1 MKLNF
6 IDRIIKF
13 FNWFVDFLAKP
24 LGIAIWSIV
33 LILSGVYYG
42 NYQREIGTTANKEK
56 MHADENRIILL
67 EKKIDTLSNRLMNKD
82 CTDEVQKYINLIQTL
97 QIQTSQNKEEVKKRL
112 ELEKKK
118 TEELESLN
126 KSLYDKSH

>member
-6 IDRIIKF
+6 IDKVIKF

-24 LGIAIWSIV
+24 LGIATWSIV

-42 NYQREIGTTANKEK
+42 NEQRALGTAANKEK
-56 MHADENRIILL
+56 MNADENRIILL

-82 CTDEVQKYINLIQTL
+82 CTDEVQKYVNLIQTL

>member
-1 MKLNF
+1 MNF
-6 IDRIIKF
+6 IDKVIKF
-13 FNWFVDFLAKP
+13 FNWLVDFLAKP

-42 NYQREIGTTANKEK
+42 AEQREIGNTASKEK
-56 MHADENRIILL
+56 SIADGNRIVLL

-97 QIQTSQNKEEVKKRL
+97 QIETSQNKEEIKKRL

-118 TEELESLN
+118 TEELQSLN

>member
-6 IDRIIKF
+6 IDKLIKF

-42 NYQREIGTTANKEK
+42 NEQREIGNAASKEK
-56 MHADENRIILL
+56 LVADANRIILL

-82 CTDEVQKYINLIQTL
+82 CTDEVQKYVNLIQTL

-118 TEELESLN
+118 TEELQSLN

>member
-6 IDRIIKF
+6 IDKVIKF

-42 NYQREIGTTANKEK
+42 NEQRALGTAANKEK

-82 CTDEVQKYINLIQTL
+82 CTDEVQKYVNLIQTL

>member
-6 IDRIIKF
+6 IDKLIKF

-24 LGIAIWSIV
+24 LGIATWSIV

-42 NYQREIGTTANKEK
+42 NYQRELGTAANKEK

-82 CTDEVQKYINLIQTL
+82 CTDEVQKYVNLIQTL